1 MGYLQITHTRILTLH
16 NKQAIRNPTFII
28 DTGIIMFE
36 SIRRRK
42 EDEIRLREEGR
53 IPPGQALTNKFP
65 VLHYGQVPSFNSLT
79 WDFRVWGEVENPLKL
94 NWDQF
99 NKLPRTHL
107 KMDIHCVTRWSKADT
122 LWEGVSVRS
131 LLDQG
136 LIKLK
141 PGAQY
146 VLQHAEYGFTVNLP
160 LEIVLADNFLLATHY
175 DGQPITPD
183 HGYPL
188 RGIIGAIVGRDDLKV
203 PYFWKGAKWL
213 RGLEFLQ
220 KDKPGFWEQAGYHN
234 EADVWKEE
242 RFGQVNYYDRLA

>member
-1 MGYLQITHTRILTLH
+1 
-16 NKQAIRNPTFII
+16 
-28 DTGIIMFE
+28 MFD
-36 SIRRRK
+36 SMRQRK
-42 EDEIRLREEGR
+42 EDEIRLKEEGR

-65 VLHYGQVPSFNSLT
+65 VLHYGQVPAFNPLT
-79 WDFRVWGEVENPLKL
+79 WDFRIWGEVEEPLKL

-99 NKLPRTHL
+99 SQLPRTRL

-122 LWEGVSVRS
+122 LWEGVSVRT
-131 LLDQG
+131 LVEQG
-136 LIKLK
+136 MVKPK

-160 LEIVLADNFLLATHY
+160 LEITLAENFLLATHY

-188 RGIIGAIVGRDDLKV
+188 RGIIGAIVGRSDLKV

-213 RGLEFLQ
+213 RGLEFLRE
-220 KDKPGFWEQAGYHN
+220 DKPGFWEQAGYHN
-234 EADVWKEE
+234 DADVWKEE
-242 RFGQVNYYDRLA
+242 RFGQVNYYDRPA